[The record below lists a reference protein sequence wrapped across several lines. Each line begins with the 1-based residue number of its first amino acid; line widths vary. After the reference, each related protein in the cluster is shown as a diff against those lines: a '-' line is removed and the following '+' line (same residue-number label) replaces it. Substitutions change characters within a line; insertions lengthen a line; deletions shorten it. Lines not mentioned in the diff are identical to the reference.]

1 MGLKQSYQ
9 EVSKVILEE
18 LVLNPVDFKKTN
30 PQIYFYDLKLKHPED
45 YGGLI
50 FDINGHEPYSK
61 DLNSIF
67 MDFKICG
74 FMDFDNNMVMKSLE
88 DIRKYVSSDRE
99 RRV

>member
-18 LVLNPVDFKKTN
+18 LVLNPVDFKKVN
-30 PQIYFYDLKLKHPED
+30 PHIHFYDLKLKNPED
-45 YGGLI
+45 YEGLI
-50 FDINGHEPYSK
+50 FDTNGHEPYSK
-61 DLNSIF
+61 DLSSIF
-67 MDFKICG
+67 LDFKIACL
-74 FMDFDNNMVMKSLE
+74 MDFDNNIVMKSLE